1 MLNTYDQGGYPA
13 RISNADFYRKKDFP
27 IVETIPA
34 KPVSIFDRIFKG
46 TLCTGDFTYDGKGK
60 GTLELE
66 LNFMSLDLTPG
77 GMDDAAIVAV
87 ARLLAEMKRLRRI
100 ERRAECE
107 VGR

>member
-1 MLNTYDQGGYPA
+1 MSYPA
-13 RISNADFYRKKDFP
+13 GITNADFRIYDSP
-27 IVETIPA
+27 PPTIPA

-66 LNFMSLDLTPG
+66 LNFMSLDVSPG

-87 ARLLAEMKRLRRI
+87 ERLLAEMKR
-100 ERRAECE
+100 ERSKSR
-107 VGR
+107 